1 MPIVGILLAAGR
13 GTRFGGDKL
22 LAPLR
27 ESSLGLPAGTAMGVA
42 AAIHVVA
49 ALPDSIAV
57 VRAGDAQVANG
68 LRNAGLRVVE
78 CANAD
83 DGMGVSLAC
92 GVISTCDADGWIV
105 ALADMPWIAA
115 STIRAVADALAG
127 GADIVAPAYRGTR
140 GHPVG
145 FSRRHFAALCA
156 LTGDAGARSVLL
168 AHPDEL
174 TLLDVDDAGVL
185 ADVDSASDLRI
196 GVNDDKRRGV

>member
-42 AAIHVVA
+42 AAIHVAA

-57 VRAGDAQVANG
+57 VRPGDARVADGMRATG
-68 LRNAGLRVVE
+68 LRIVE
-78 CANAD
+78 CANAG
-83 DGMGVSLAC
+83 DGMGASLAC

-105 ALADMPWIAA
+105 ALADMPWIAPA
-115 STIRAVADALAG
+115 TIRAVAGALAR
-127 GADIVAPAYRGTR
+127 GADIVAPVYRGTR

-145 FSRRHFAALCA
+145 FSRRYFAALCA

-185 ADVDSASDLRI
+185 ADVDSASDLRM
-196 GVNDDKRRGV
+196 GVNGDKRRGV

>member
-1 MPIVGILLAAGR
+1 MRIVGILLAAGR

-22 LAPLR
+22 LAPLP
-27 ESSLGLPAGTAMGVA
+27 EPSLDMPAGTAMGVA
-42 AAIHVVA
+42 AAMHVAA
-49 ALPDSIAV
+49 ALPDSIGV
-57 VRAGDAQVANG
+57 VRPGDPQLANG
-68 LRNAGLRVVE
+68 VRKAGLRVVE

-92 GVISTCDADGWIV
+92 GVISASDADGWIV
-105 ALADMPWIAA
+105 ALADMPWIAPP
-115 STIRAVADALAG
+115 TIRAVADVLAQ

-156 LTGDAGARSVLL
+156 LTGDAGARAVLL
-168 AHPDEL
+168 AHPDAL

-185 ADVDSASDLRI
+185 ADVDRGSDLRA
-196 GVNDDKRRGV
+196 

>member
-1 MPIVGILLAAGR
+1 MRIAGILLAAGR

-22 LAPLR
+22 LAALPQ
-27 ESSLGLPAGTAMGVA
+27 SSLDVPAGTPLGVA
-42 AAIHVVA
+42 AAMHVVTA
-49 ALPDSIAV
+49 VPESIGV
-57 VRAGDAQVANG
+57 VRSGDTQLATALRSTG
-68 LRNAGLRVVE
+68 LRIVE
-78 CANAD
+78 CSNAD
-83 DGMGVSLAC
+83 DGMGASLAC

-105 ALADMPWIAA
+105 VLADMPWVAP

-127 GADIVAPAYRGTR
+127 GAGIVAPAYRGAR

-174 TLLDVDDAGVL
+174 TLLDLHDPGVL
-185 ADVDSASDLRI
+185 ADVDSAQDL
-196 GVNDDKRRGV
+196 GLDANGGMAPTV